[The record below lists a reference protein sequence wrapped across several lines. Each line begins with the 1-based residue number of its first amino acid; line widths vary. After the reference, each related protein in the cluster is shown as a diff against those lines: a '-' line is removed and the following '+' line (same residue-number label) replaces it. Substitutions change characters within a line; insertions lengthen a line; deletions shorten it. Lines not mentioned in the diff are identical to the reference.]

1 MMLKMY
7 RRLFWDFFRSYRK
20 LNKDKDEV
28 FSAFLIFSTIHAMI
42 FISLFLI
49 CSIVFNS
56 SIINSNRSAFILLF
70 FILGPILTLLLRV
83 KFEEW
88 KKEFIRKEKIDYR
101 NKLNSIIFVYL
112 FTTCLV
118 LLSLYFSNT
127 LSK

>member
-1 MMLKMY
+1 MY